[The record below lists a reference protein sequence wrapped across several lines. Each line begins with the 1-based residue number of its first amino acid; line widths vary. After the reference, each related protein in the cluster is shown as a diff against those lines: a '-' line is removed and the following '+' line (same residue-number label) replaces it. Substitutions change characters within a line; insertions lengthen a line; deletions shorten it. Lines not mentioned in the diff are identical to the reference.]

1 MGNRDGAGASSARIA
16 EVQRLATA
24 LAARVRYAQLVQRPV
39 YEEQIN
45 ALVGAARLLDEEKVP
60 WPPMVEEVLMELAKS
75 LDGSGATEDAE
86 AAAPAGEGS

>member
-1 MGNRDGAGASSARIA
+1 MGNRDGAGASNAQIA

-75 LDGSGATEDAE
+75 LDGSE
-86 AAAPAGEGS
+86 APDPAGEGA